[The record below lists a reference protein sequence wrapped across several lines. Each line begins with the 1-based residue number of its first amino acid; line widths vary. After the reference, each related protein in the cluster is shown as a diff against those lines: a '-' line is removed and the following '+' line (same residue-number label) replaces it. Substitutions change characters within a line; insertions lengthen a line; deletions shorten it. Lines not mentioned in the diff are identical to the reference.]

1 MQRSSTG
8 DKVQAVCVCF
18 MIFLVLC
25 QIGICFGG
33 LSSALGG
40 LDFRTFYAAGH
51 MVRSGE
57 AFQIYDLVSEK
68 RVQDAVVASRPEGLP
83 FFNPAYAALPFVL
96 LSMFSY
102 KVAYFVFFA
111 LNLTMAVLAAGVM
124 RPYLAG
130 LTDKW
135 QGLPIFLFLCFF
147 PVGIA
152 LREGQ
157 LSLIVLLLYCACFAA
172 TQTSRPFVA
181 GLLLALSI
189 IKFQIALPMA
199 LLFLVWRRWRFVAG
213 FACGS
218 VALAGLSLWITGLSS
233 LSDFW
238 HSIGSS
244 IVSSSVL
251 PGTLRICLSR
261 CPRWRECRISMAS
274 STPLRMGHIGARF

>member
-1 MQRSSTG
+1 
-8 DKVQAVCVCF
+8 

-57 AFQIYDLVSEK
+57 AVQIYDLVSEK
-68 RVQDAVVASRPEGLP
+68 RVQDAVVAPRPEGLP

-96 LSMFSY
+96 LSLFSY

-111 LNLTMAVLAAGVM
+111 LNLTMAVLAAAVM

-181 GLLLALSI
+181 GLLLALSL

-218 VALAGLSLWITGLSS
+218 VALAGLSLWITGLGS

-244 IVSSSVL
+244 IASSSVL
-251 PGTLRICLSR
+251 PGTLADMSVPLSQ
-261 CPRWRECRISMAS
+261 MA
-274 STPLRMGHIGARF
+274 RMPNIYGFFYSIAHGAHWGQVL